1 MNNGNNADNAR
12 DASDARHAAHADN
25 RPRGARK
32 ASRSLFTLHPL
43 RTWWRNRSL
52 VDVHGWRV
60 AVITKL
66 PDSSV
71 AMSPPMLEAIAALKL
86 PWKVHDPESGIVF
99 LLCPPGKC
107 TIGSSSDE
115 EGHKDDETLIAC
127 NIKHPFY
134 LAETTTTQEQ
144 WERIIGANP
153 SVHVGPKLPVENV
166 SVNDCI
172 AFTRAC
178 GPGFRFPHEVE
189 WEYACR
195 AGSDT
200 PFSHANFLDADIV
213 NYNGRYPYRDG
224 HPDRIDGRLSTQ
236 AACPPTP
243 GGFMRCT
250 GMFGSGASPPPRVY
264 RSHLRMAMPTYQL
277 LCAAVHGRT
286 TRTTAALHRG
296 SREPRI
302 TRVKRPD
309 FEWHGAFRTT
319 TATAPAPPRRRSLC
333 RYRLHASRC
342 PQSALQ
348 RDRSRTGWNRRPIR
362 HPE

>member
-1 MNNGNNADNAR
+1 MNNENNAKNAR
-12 DASDARHAAHADN
+12 VASDARPAAPADS

-32 ASRSLFTLHPL
+32 PSRSLFTLHPL

-52 VDVHGWRV
+52 VDVHGWPV

-71 AMSPPMLEAIAALKL
+71 AMSPPMLEAIAALNL
-86 PWKVHDPESGIVF
+86 PWKVRDPDSGIVF

-144 WERIIGANP
+144 WERITGANP

-224 HPDRIDGRLSTQ
+224 PPGPDRRQTVDAGSMLPNAWGFHEMHGNVWEWCVAAATRVSLASADGDANVPAVMR
-236 AACPPTP
+236 
-243 GGFMRCT
+243 GGSWANHAHNCR
-250 GMFGSGASPPPRVY
+250 SAS
-264 RSHLRMAMPTYQL
+264 
-277 LCAAVHGRT
+277 
-286 TRTTAALHRG
+286 
-296 SREPRI
+296 RI
-302 TRVKRPD
+302 TRASDYSRKTA
-309 FEWHGAFRTT
+309 GFRM
-319 TATAPAPPRRRSLC
+319 ARGL
-333 RYRLHASRC
+333 
-342 PQSALQ
+342 
-348 RDRSRTGWNRRPIR
+348 
-362 HPE
+362 

>member
-1 MNNGNNADNAR
+1 MNNENNAKNAR
-12 DASDARHAAHADN
+12 VASDARPAAPADS

-32 ASRSLFTLHPL
+32 PSRSLFTLHPL

-86 PWKVHDPESGIVF
+86 PWKVRDPDSGIVF

-144 WERIIGANP
+144 WERITGANP

-224 HPDRIDGRLSTQ
+224 PPGPDRRQTVDAGSMLPNAWGFHEMHGNVWEWCVAAATRVSLASADGDANVPAVMR
-236 AACPPTP
+236 
-243 GGFMRCT
+243 GGSWANHAHNCR
-250 GMFGSGASPPPRVY
+250 SAS
-264 RSHLRMAMPTYQL
+264 
-277 LCAAVHGRT
+277 
-286 TRTTAALHRG
+286 
-296 SREPRI
+296 RI
-302 TRVKRPD
+302 TRASDYSRKTA
-309 FEWHGAFRTT
+309 GFRM
-319 TATAPAPPRRRSLC
+319 ARGL
-333 RYRLHASRC
+333 
-342 PQSALQ
+342 
-348 RDRSRTGWNRRPIR
+348 
-362 HPE
+362 

>member
-1 MNNGNNADNAR
+1 MNQP
-12 DASDARHAAHADN
+12 AAN
-25 RPRGARK
+25 VRG
-32 ASRSLFTLHPL
+32 SSGWITLHPL

-60 AVITKL
+60 SVITKL

-86 PWKVHDPESGIVF
+86 PWKVRDPDSGIVF

-144 WERIIGANP
+144 WERITGANP

-224 HPDRIDGRLSTQ
+224 PPGPDRRQTVDAGSMPANAWGFHEMHGNVWEWCVAAATRVSLASADGDANVPAVMR
-236 AACPPTP
+236 
-243 GGFMRCT
+243 GGSWANHAHNCR
-250 GMFGSGASPPPRVY
+250 SAS
-264 RSHLRMAMPTYQL
+264 
-277 LCAAVHGRT
+277 
-286 TRTTAALHRG
+286 
-296 SREPRI
+296 RI
-302 TRVKRPD
+302 TRASDYSRKTA
-309 FEWHGAFRTT
+309 GFRM
-319 TATAPAPPRRRSLC
+319 ARGL
-333 RYRLHASRC
+333 
-342 PQSALQ
+342 
-348 RDRSRTGWNRRPIR
+348 
-362 HPE
+362 

>member
-1 MNNGNNADNAR
+1 
-12 DASDARHAAHADN
+12 
-25 RPRGARK
+25 
-32 ASRSLFTLHPL
+32 
-43 RTWWRNRSL
+43 
-52 VDVHGWRV
+52 
-60 AVITKL
+60 VITQL

-86 PWKVHDPESGIVF
+86 PWKVRDPDSGIVF

-134 LAETTTTQEQ
+134 LAETATTQEQ
-144 WERIIGANP
+144 WERITGANP

-224 HPDRIDGRLSTQ
+224 PPGPDRRQTVDAGSMLPNAWGFHEMHGNVWEWCVAAATRVSLASADGDANVPAVMR
-236 AACPPTP
+236 
-243 GGFMRCT
+243 GGSWANHAHNCR
-250 GMFGSGASPPPRVY
+250 SAS
-264 RSHLRMAMPTYQL
+264 
-277 LCAAVHGRT
+277 
-286 TRTTAALHRG
+286 
-296 SREPRI
+296 RI
-302 TRVKRPD
+302 TRASDYSRKTA
-309 FEWHGAFRTT
+309 GFRM
-319 TATAPAPPRRRSLC
+319 ARGL
-333 RYRLHASRC
+333 
-342 PQSALQ
+342 
-348 RDRSRTGWNRRPIR
+348 
-362 HPE
+362 

>member
-1 MNNGNNADNAR
+1 MNNGNNAKNAR
-12 DASDARHAAHADN
+12 DASDARPAAPADS

-32 ASRSLFTLHPL
+32 PSRSLFTLHSL

-60 AVITKL
+60 SVITKL

-71 AMSPPMLEAIAALKL
+71 AIPPPMLEAIAALTL
-86 PWKVHDPESGIVF
+86 PWKVRDPDSGIVF

-144 WERIIGANP
+144 WERITGANP

-200 PFSHANFLDADIV
+200 PFSHANFLDAEIV

-224 HPDRIDGRLSTQ
+224 PPGPDRRQTVVAGSMPANAWGFHEMHGNVWEWCVAAATRVSLASEDRDGNVPAVMR
-236 AACPPTP
+236 
-243 GGFMRCT
+243 GGSWANHAHNCR
-250 GMFGSGASPPPRVY
+250 SAS
-264 RSHLRMAMPTYQL
+264 
-277 LCAAVHGRT
+277 
-286 TRTTAALHRG
+286 
-296 SREPRI
+296 RI
-302 TRVKRPD
+302 TRASDYSRKTA
-309 FEWHGAFRTT
+309 GFRM
-319 TATAPAPPRRRSLC
+319 ARGL
-333 RYRLHASRC
+333 
-342 PQSALQ
+342 
-348 RDRSRTGWNRRPIR
+348 
-362 HPE
+362 

>member
-1 MNNGNNADNAR
+1 MSNAR
-12 DASDARHAAHADN
+12 DTSETRHTRVAGQSPATTPPNPDSNHTHMDAPTRAPTHTRLRTHAH
-25 RPRGARK
+25 
-32 ASRSLFTLHPL
+32 SIITLQPL
-43 RTWWRNRSL
+43 RTWWRDRSL

-60 AVITKL
+60 SVLAKL

-86 PWKVHDPESGIVF
+86 PWKVRDPDSGIVF

-144 WERIIGANP
+144 WERITGANP

-172 AFTRAC
+172 AFTRTC

-200 PFSHANFLDADIV
+200 SFSHANFLDADIV

-224 HPDRIDGRLSTQ
+224 PPGPDRRQTVDAGSMPANAWGFHEMHGNVWEWCVAAATRVSLASADGDANVPAVMR
-236 AACPPTP
+236 
-243 GGFMRCT
+243 GGSWANHAHNCR
-250 GMFGSGASPPPRVY
+250 SAS
-264 RSHLRMAMPTYQL
+264 
-277 LCAAVHGRT
+277 
-286 TRTTAALHRG
+286 
-296 SREPRI
+296 RI
-302 TRVKRPD
+302 TRASDYSRKTA
-309 FEWHGAFRTT
+309 GFRM
-319 TATAPAPPRRRSLC
+319 AR
-333 RYRLHASRC
+333 
-342 PQSALQ
+342 
-348 RDRSRTGWNRRPIR
+348 GI
-362 HPE
+362 

>member
-1 MNNGNNADNAR
+1 MSNAR
-12 DASDARHAAHADN
+12 DTSETRHTRVAGQSPATTPPNPDSNHTHMDAPTRAPTHTRLRTHAH
-25 RPRGARK
+25 
-32 ASRSLFTLHPL
+32 SIITLQPL
-43 RTWWRNRSL
+43 RTWWRDRSL
-52 VDVHGWRV
+52 VDVHGWHV
-60 AVITKL
+60 SVITKL

-86 PWKVHDPESGIVF
+86 PWKVRDPASGIVF

-144 WERIIGANP
+144 WERITGANP

-172 AFTRAC
+172 AFTRTC

-224 HPDRIDGRLSTQ
+224 PPGPDRRQTVDAGSMPANAWGFHEMHGNVWEWCVAAATRVSLASADGDANVPAVMR
-236 AACPPTP
+236 
-243 GGFMRCT
+243 GGSWANHAHNCR
-250 GMFGSGASPPPRVY
+250 SAS
-264 RSHLRMAMPTYQL
+264 
-277 LCAAVHGRT
+277 
-286 TRTTAALHRG
+286 
-296 SREPRI
+296 RI
-302 TRVKRPD
+302 TRASDYSRKTA
-309 FEWHGAFRTT
+309 GFRM
-319 TATAPAPPRRRSLC
+319 AR
-333 RYRLHASRC
+333 
-342 PQSALQ
+342 
-348 RDRSRTGWNRRPIR
+348 GI
-362 HPE
+362 

>member
-1 MNNGNNADNAR
+1 
-12 DASDARHAAHADN
+12 
-25 RPRGARK
+25 
-32 ASRSLFTLHPL
+32 
-43 RTWWRNRSL
+43 
-52 VDVHGWRV
+52 
-60 AVITKL
+60 VITKF

-71 AMSPPMLEAIAALKL
+71 AMPPPMLEAIAALKL
-86 PWKVHDPESGIVF
+86 PWKVRDPASGIVF

-144 WERIIGANP
+144 WERITGANP
-153 SVHVGPKLPVENV
+153 SVHIGPKLPVENV

-200 PFSHANFLDADIV
+200 PFSHANFLDAEIV

-224 HPDRIDGRLSTQ
+224 PPGPDRRQTVVAGSMPANVWGFHEMHGNVWEWCVAAATRVSLASEDGDANVPAVMR
-236 AACPPTP
+236 
-243 GGFMRCT
+243 GGSWANHAHNCR
-250 GMFGSGASPPPRVY
+250 SAS
-264 RSHLRMAMPTYQL
+264 
-277 LCAAVHGRT
+277 
-286 TRTTAALHRG
+286 
-296 SREPRI
+296 RI
-302 TRVKRPD
+302 TRASDYSRKTA
-309 FEWHGAFRTT
+309 GFRM
-319 TATAPAPPRRRSLC
+319 AR
-333 RYRLHASRC
+333 
-342 PQSALQ
+342 
-348 RDRSRTGWNRRPIR
+348 GI
-362 HPE
+362 

>member
-1 MNNGNNADNAR
+1 MNNENNRNNANNAR
-12 DASDARHAAHADN
+12 DASDARHAAPADS

-32 ASRSLFTLHPL
+32 PSRSLFTLHPL

-86 PWKVHDPESGIVF
+86 PWKVRDPDSGIVF

-134 LAETTTTQEQ
+134 LAETTTKQEQ
-144 WERIIGANP
+144 WERITGANP

-224 HPDRIDGRLSTQ
+224 PPGPDRRQTVDAGSMPANVWGFHEMHGNVWEWCVAAATRVSLASADGDANVPAVMR
-236 AACPPTP
+236 
-243 GGFMRCT
+243 GGSWANHAHNCR
-250 GMFGSGASPPPRVY
+250 SAS
-264 RSHLRMAMPTYQL
+264 
-277 LCAAVHGRT
+277 
-286 TRTTAALHRG
+286 
-296 SREPRI
+296 RI
-302 TRVKRPD
+302 TRASDYSRKTA
-309 FEWHGAFRTT
+309 GFRM
-319 TATAPAPPRRRSLC
+319 ARGL
-333 RYRLHASRC
+333 
-342 PQSALQ
+342 
-348 RDRSRTGWNRRPIR
+348 
-362 HPE
+362 

>member
-1 MNNGNNADNAR
+1 MNNENNRNNANNAR
-12 DASDARHAAHADN
+12 DASDARPVAPADS

-32 ASRSLFTLHPL
+32 PSRSLFTLHPL

-86 PWKVHDPESGIVF
+86 PWKVRDPDSGIVF

-144 WERIIGANP
+144 WERITGANP
-153 SVHVGPKLPVENV
+153 SVHVGPKLPVEIF
-166 SVNDCI
+166 SDNDCI

-224 HPDRIDGRLSTQ
+224 PPGPDRRQTVDAGSMLPNAWGFHEMHGNVWEWCVAAATRVSLASADGDGNVPAVMR
-236 AACPPTP
+236 
-243 GGFMRCT
+243 GGSWANHAHNCR
-250 GMFGSGASPPPRVY
+250 SAS
-264 RSHLRMAMPTYQL
+264 
-277 LCAAVHGRT
+277 
-286 TRTTAALHRG
+286 
-296 SREPRI
+296 RI
-302 TRVKRPD
+302 TRASDYSRKTA
-309 FEWHGAFRTT
+309 GFRM
-319 TATAPAPPRRRSLC
+319 ARGL
-333 RYRLHASRC
+333 
-342 PQSALQ
+342 
-348 RDRSRTGWNRRPIR
+348 
-362 HPE
+362 

>member
-1 MNNGNNADNAR
+1 MSNAR
-12 DASDARHAAHADN
+12 DTSETRHTRVAGQSPATTPPNPDSNHTHMDAPTRAPTHTRLRTHAH
-25 RPRGARK
+25 
-32 ASRSLFTLHPL
+32 SIITLQPL
-43 RTWWRNRSL
+43 RTWWRDRSL

-60 AVITKL
+60 SVLAKL

-86 PWKVHDPESGIVF
+86 PWKVRDPDSGIVF

-144 WERIIGANP
+144 WERITGANP

-200 PFSHANFLDADIV
+200 PFSHANFLDPEIV

-224 HPDRIDGRLSTQ
+224 PPGPDRRQTIVAGSMPANAWGFHEMHGNVWEWCV
-236 AACPPTP
+236 AAATRVSLASEDADANVPAVMR
-243 GGFMRCT
+243 GGSWANHAHNCR
-250 GMFGSGASPPPRVY
+250 SAS
-264 RSHLRMAMPTYQL
+264 
-277 LCAAVHGRT
+277 
-286 TRTTAALHRG
+286 
-296 SREPRI
+296 RI
-302 TRVKRPD
+302 TRASDYSRKTA
-309 FEWHGAFRTT
+309 GFRM
-319 TATAPAPPRRRSLC
+319 AR
-333 RYRLHASRC
+333 
-342 PQSALQ
+342 
-348 RDRSRTGWNRRPIR
+348 GI
-362 HPE
+362 

>member
-1 MNNGNNADNAR
+1 MNNANNAR
-12 DASDARHAAHADN
+12 DASDAIPATPADS
-25 RPRGARK
+25 RPQGARK
-32 ASRSLFTLHPL
+32 PSRSLFTLHPL

-52 VDVHGWRV
+52 VDIHGWRV

-71 AMSPPMLEAIAALKL
+71 AMPPPMLEAIAALTL
-86 PWKVHDPESGIVF
+86 PWKVRDPDSGIVF

-107 TIGSSSDE
+107 TIGSSADE

-144 WERIIGANP
+144 WERITGANP

-224 HPDRIDGRLSTQ
+224 PPGPDRRQTVDAGSMPANAWGFHEMHGNVWEWCVAAATRVSLASADGDANVPAVMR
-236 AACPPTP
+236 
-243 GGFMRCT
+243 GGSWANHAHNCR
-250 GMFGSGASPPPRVY
+250 SAS
-264 RSHLRMAMPTYQL
+264 
-277 LCAAVHGRT
+277 
-286 TRTTAALHRG
+286 
-296 SREPRI
+296 RI
-302 TRVKRPD
+302 TRGSDYSRKTA
-309 FEWHGAFRTT
+309 GFRL
-319 TATAPAPPRRRSLC
+319 ARGL
-333 RYRLHASRC
+333 
-342 PQSALQ
+342 
-348 RDRSRTGWNRRPIR
+348 
-362 HPE
+362 

>member
-1 MNNGNNADNAR
+1 MSNAR
-12 DASDARHAAHADN
+12 DTSETRHTRVAGQSPATTPPNPDSNHTHMDAPTRAPTHTRLRTHAH
-25 RPRGARK
+25 
-32 ASRSLFTLHPL
+32 SIITLQPL
-43 RTWWRNRSL
+43 RTWWRDRSL

-60 AVITKL
+60 SVLAKL

-86 PWKVHDPESGIVF
+86 PWKVRDPASGIVF

-134 LAETTTTQEQ
+134 LAETTTTQEH
-144 WERIIGANP
+144 WERITGANP

-200 PFSHANFLDADIV
+200 PFSHATFLDADIV

-224 HPDRIDGRLSTQ
+224 PPGPDRRQTV
-236 AACPPTP
+236 AAGSMPANAWGFHEMHGNVWEWCVAAATRVSLASADSDANVPAVMR
-243 GGFMRCT
+243 GGSWANHAHNCR
-250 GMFGSGASPPPRVY
+250 SAS
-264 RSHLRMAMPTYQL
+264 
-277 LCAAVHGRT
+277 
-286 TRTTAALHRG
+286 
-296 SREPRI
+296 RI
-302 TRVKRPD
+302 TRASDYSRKTA
-309 FEWHGAFRTT
+309 GFRM
-319 TATAPAPPRRRSLC
+319 ARGL
-333 RYRLHASRC
+333 
-342 PQSALQ
+342 
-348 RDRSRTGWNRRPIR
+348 
-362 HPE
+362 

>member
-1 MNNGNNADNAR
+1 MNNGNNENNAR
-12 DASDARHAAHADN
+12 DVSDARPVAPADS

-32 ASRSLFTLHPL
+32 PSRSLFILHPI

-71 AMSPPMLEAIAALKL
+71 AMPPPMLEAIAALTL
-86 PWKVHDPESGIVF
+86 PWKVRDPDSGIVF

-144 WERIIGANP
+144 WERITGANP

-224 HPDRIDGRLSTQ
+224 PPGPDRRQTVDAGSMLPNAWGFHEMHGNVWEWCVAAATRVSLASADGDANVPAVMR
-236 AACPPTP
+236 
-243 GGFMRCT
+243 GGSWANHAHNCR
-250 GMFGSGASPPPRVY
+250 SAS
-264 RSHLRMAMPTYQL
+264 
-277 LCAAVHGRT
+277 
-286 TRTTAALHRG
+286 
-296 SREPRI
+296 RI
-302 TRVKRPD
+302 TRASDYSRKTA
-309 FEWHGAFRTT
+309 GFRM
-319 TATAPAPPRRRSLC
+319 ARGL
-333 RYRLHASRC
+333 
-342 PQSALQ
+342 
-348 RDRSRTGWNRRPIR
+348 
-362 HPE
+362 